1 MTTQVRFGLSVSG
14 LLKNSDDDFLG
25 SILWRSSETTT
36 CGNADSD
43 FSLRTIGM
51 CWKQQCLDRP
61 VPKLISGV
69 ARFSTLDD
77 AVAAADVNS
86 VLAVLARVR
95 SETSP
100 TRRPPKES
108 LKKQAKEAARLSR
121 ETTELLRLWL
131 SNRASEAEECSLALL
146 ACCELLSLYGS
157 QFPAEVIGGLWR
169 VTLAG
174 ALAQSESFVKAAG
187 IEDWDEYVSA
197 EGADG
202 ATWLKAGLLPFICGL
217 LFDDVKGAP
226 RLFRTGR
233 TSLNDQLLQVTDEG
247 GVPTGDVYAAMP
259 RFLSL
264 WIDGLLV
271 ARLFEGTL
279 WKKPAAKRFEKML
292 PRLAAA
298 VRDGGVLTCATNG
311 ESAADILRIAAEL
324 QGTLP
329 EADWVKSLELAGNAD
344 LERPQSPATKK
355 TIPTK
360 AKSGKSKKKVAK
372 AAIPS
377 WQSDDTDAACLRTS
391 WAPDASLATV
401 RFDGEPVQLELVV
414 DGVPVFSGAWNL
426 ELAEGGQILELEDE
440 WECIC
445 WSSDSDGDF
454 LELQLEFEGGPM
466 INRYI
471 FLSRTQQFAIISD
484 IVSGSNAERIDLGSL
499 LPLADGVTLKTD
511 GTCREQ
517 ILTAGE
523 NQVRVFPLALPQDP
537 GVGTAGSVGLAH
549 QDDTPCLAISQAS
562 ESGTMFSPIVLDWSP
577 ERRSLPAEWRQL
589 TVTRAS
595 EIDSTGA
602 ASMRIQVGKL
612 HLVLYRSLCESDRY
626 RTFLGYQSE
635 SETVIGKFTKSG
647 VIQEI
652 LIVE

>member
-1 MTTQVRFGLSVSG
+1 MTTQVRFGLPVSG
-14 LLKNSDDDFLG
+14 LLKNSDDDFLS
-25 SILWRSSETTT
+25 SIQWRSSEAT

-51 CWKQQCLDRP
+51 CWKNHCIDRRP
-61 VPKLISGV
+61 PKLSSGTL
-69 ARFSTLDD
+69 RFSTLDD
-77 AVAAADVNS
+77 AVEAADANS
-86 VLAVLARVR
+86 VLAVLAQVR
-95 SETSP
+95 RETSP
-100 TRRPPKES
+100 TRRPSKGS

-121 ETTELLRLWL
+121 ETAELLRLWL

-146 ACCELLSLYGS
+146 ACCELLALYGS
-157 QFPAEVIGGLWR
+157 QFPAEVTGGLWR

-187 IEDWDEYVSA
+187 IDDWQAYASA

-202 ATWLKAGLLPFICGL
+202 ATWLKAGLLPLVCGL

-226 RLFRTGR
+226 RMSRTGR
-233 TSLNDQLLQVTDEG
+233 SSVNDQLLQVTDG
-247 GVPTGDVYAAMP
+247 VGVPTGDVYAAMP

-264 WIDGLLV
+264 WNDGLLV
-271 ARLFEGTL
+271 ARLFEVTL
-279 WKKPAAKRFEKML
+279 WKKSAAKRFEKML
-292 PRLAAA
+292 RRLAAA
-298 VRDGGVLTCATNG
+298 VRDGGVLTCAANG

-324 QGTLP
+324 HGTSF
-329 EADWVKSLELAGNAD
+329 ETDWVKSLELSGNAD
-344 LERPQSPATKK
+344 LKRSQSPATKPK
-355 TIPTK
+355 PAKAK
-360 AKSGKSKKKVAK
+360 AKSGKSKKKASR

-401 RFDGEPVQLELVV
+401 RFDGEPVRLELAV

-426 ELAEGGQILELEDE
+426 ELAEGGEVLELEDE

-445 WSSDSDGDF
+445 WNSDSDGDF

-466 INRYI
+466 INRYL

-484 IVSGSNAERIDLGSL
+484 IVSGSTAERIDLGSL
-499 LPLADGVTLKTD
+499 LPLADGVTLESD

-517 ILTAGE
+517 ILTVGE
-523 NQVRVFPLALPQDP
+523 KRVRVFPLALPQDP

-562 ESGTMFSPIVLDWSP
+562 ESGTMFSPIVLDWAP
-577 ERRSLPAEWRQL
+577 ERRSVPAEWRQL
-589 TVTRAS
+589 TVTRAG
-595 EIDSTGA
+595 EIDSSGA

-612 HLVLYRSLCESDRY
+612 HLVLYRSLGGTERY
-626 RTFLGYQSE
+626 RTFLGYQAE
-635 SETVIGKFTKSG
+635 SETVIGSFTKSG
-647 VIQEI
+647 AIQEI